1 MYIATLLT
9 DVVGIWRHRTPLH
22 ETGFPD
28 VADAPPD
35 TRRLIRNRRYC
46 QVLSKRNDMPLDNI
60 SIRCAWKAVRH
71 EMALVPGGEVQ
82 RMRDVITSSGV
93 GIELISIRDQA
104 ANVNSFYL
112 DRDCVTN
119 ADFARFVQ
127 DTGYGCADHWPE
139 SVLPNVLQFVD
150 KTGQP
155 GPKFWSNSKPPA
167 NKQDHPVVGISW
179 YEANAY
185 ATWAGK
191 RLPSSDEWQR
201 AGTWPHAH
209 TGDGNQWRYPWGN
222 SFDPA
227 KANLWASGCGGT
239 VPVRAF
245 EGGSMPNGVRQ
256 LIGNVWEWG
265 DTQFFPEGEDGVSML
280 DTQTMAEIRG
290 GAFDT
295 YFPTQ
300 ASCQFRTG
308 QPLLYRGASVGFRCC
323 VGIEEL
329 SDALDSAATF

>member
-1 MYIATLLT
+1 MSIASLLT
-9 DVVGIWRHRTPLH
+9 DVVGILRHRTPLQSA
-22 ETGFPD
+22 GFPD
-28 VADAPPD
+28 VAEAPPD

-46 QVLSKRNDMPLDNI
+46 HVLSKRNDIPLDTA
-60 SIRCAWKAVRH
+60 SIRCAWKALRH

-82 RMRDVITSSGV
+82 RARDVIISTTVGPELTSV
-93 GIELISIRDQA
+93 RDNA
-104 ANVNSFYL
+104 VNVDSFYI
-112 DRDCVTN
+112 DRNCVTN
-119 ADFARFVQ
+119 ADYLRFVQ
-127 DTGYGCADHWPE
+127 DNGYGNADYWPE
-139 SVLPNVLQFVD
+139 SILPNVLQFVD

-155 GPKFWSNSKPPA
+155 GPKFWSNGNSPVDKE
-167 NKQDHPVVGISW
+167 NHPVVGICW

-209 TGDGNQWRYPWGN
+209 TGDGNQRRYPWGN
-222 SFDPA
+222 SFDPS
-227 KANLWASGCGGT
+227 KANLWVSGLGST
-239 VPVRAF
+239 VAVNAF
-245 EGGSMPNGVRQ
+245 EAGWTPNGVRQ

-265 DTQFFPEGEDGVSML
+265 DTQFSPEGSDGTAIL

-308 QPLLYRGASVGFRCC
+308 QPLLYRGSSVGFRCS
-323 VGIEEL
+323 VGMEEL
-329 SDALDSAATF
+329 SEITDTSTEF